1 MGFFNRLNRDNK
13 KRRFGAWQIEIT
25 TRCHLQCTMCIKTV
39 CKQQN
44 RTDMSVP
51 DFERIIP
58 YLHDVKSLVLEG
70 WGESLLHK
78 NLVDIIHLAK
88 TAGPE
93 VGFVTSGMG
102 LSTDCAHRIVD
113 SGVDFMGFSLSGATS
128 KTHNAIRVNSDFDTL
143 ITSMKHMKELSL
155 KNHSAKPKL
164 HIVYLMLQENVHE
177 IPMLLDLAREVS
189 INKIVFLN
197 IIQVTDAE
205 QNKHKAFSCEEGFL
219 YKDTIKKTA
228 EKAKKLNVSLSIPAM
243 SPQNVAV
250 CSENPLRN
258 LYISVDGEVSPCVYL
273 YPPVPSPFTRI
284 YCGTEYSTHR
294 VSFGNIFTESFDEI
308 WSKKEY
314 EVFRGAF
321 AYRQKRWKEAYDS
334 LLQMRLPE
342 DSPIQVPPLP
352 CRTCHKMLGF

>member
-1 MGFFNRLNRDNK
+1 MGFFNRLNRDDK

-25 TRCHLQCTMCIKTV
+25 TRCHLQCTMCIKTA
-39 CKQQN
+39 CKEWH
-44 RTDMSVP
+44 RKDMDIN
-51 DFERIIP
+51 DFRKVVP
-58 YLHDVKSLVLEG
+58 YLANVESVVLEG
-70 WGESLLHK
+70 WGESLLHG
-78 NLVDIIHLAK
+78 NLLDFIRLAK
-88 TAGPE
+88 IAGPS
-93 VGFVTSGMG
+93 VGFVTSGMD
-102 LSTDCAHRIVD
+102 LTEEYARQIIMA
-113 SGVDFMGFSLSGATS
+113 GVDFMGFSLSGATPI
-128 KTHNAIRVNSDFDTL
+128 THNAIRVNSDFDTL
-143 ITSMKHMKELSL
+143 ISSMKHMKQLSL
-155 KNHSAKPKL
+155 ENLAGRPRL

-177 IPMLLDLAREVS
+177 IPMLLDLAREVG
-189 INKIVFLN
+189 INEIVFLN

-228 EKAKKLNVSLSIPAM
+228 EKSKKLNMSLSIPAM
-243 SPQNVAV
+243 SPQDVVV

-321 AYRQKRWKEAYDS
+321 ASRQKRWKEAYDS